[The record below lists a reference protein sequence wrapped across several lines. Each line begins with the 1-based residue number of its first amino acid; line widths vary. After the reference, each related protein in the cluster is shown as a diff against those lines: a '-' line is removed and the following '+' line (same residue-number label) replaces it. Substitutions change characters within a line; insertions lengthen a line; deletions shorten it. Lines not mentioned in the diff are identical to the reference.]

1 MQTKNYYLS
10 SVVETS
16 SIPPDIT
23 SAEKRSELLKCK
35 YMSVAAIFPYYDNSN
50 HVFFFMYNY
59 FIFVHNRW
67 HSAHFR
73 PKDGPQTHL
82 P

>member
-1 MQTKNYYLS
+1 MQTKNCYLS

-35 YMSVAAIFPYYDNSN
+35 YMSVAAIFPC
-50 HVFFFMYNY
+50 
-59 FIFVHNRW
+59 
-67 HSAHFR
+67 
-73 PKDGPQTHL
+73 
-82 P
+82 